1 MPYKIIVAD
10 PSPSV
15 QKAVQL
21 AFAEPEFRVS
31 VFEDGASLLESVA
44 GLRPDALVVSLTLP
58 GRDGY
63 DVARTLRS
71 RKELATVPLVGL
83 RGAFEC
89 VDADKTPPAEYDEVV
104 PKPFDSERLAAVVRE
119 LIARKTGPSSLP
131 EEPVWPGET
140 GPPAPPPGP
149 GRRPPPLPRR
159 PAVPRSGPSSAR
171 RSSAWRG
178 RSRSGSGPA
187 SWPTSRNGFRDH
199 EHERRAGQ
207 SLRPQAG
214 RGEVG
219 TILARRETLTPPT

>member
-1 MPYKIIVAD
+1 MPYKIILAD

-15 QKAVQL
+15 QKAVQI

-31 VFEDGASLLESVA
+31 VFEDGATLLESVA

-89 VDADKTPPAEYDEVV
+89 VDADRTPPSEYDEVV
-104 PKPFDSERLAAVVRE
+104 PKPFDSEKLAAVVRE

-131 EEPVWPGET
+131 EEPVWPGEAGLPSAAGPKAQAASAPAAT
-140 GPPAPPPGP
+140 GGP
-149 GRRPPPLPRR
+149 EIR
-159 PAVPRSGPSSAR
+159 AVVREEIVGMEREIEKRVRAGVL
-171 RSSAWRG
+171 AELKEWM
-178 RSRSGSGPA
+178 SRS
-187 SWPTSRNGFRDH
+187 
-199 EHERRAGQ
+199 
-207 SLRPQAG
+207 
-214 RGEVG
+214 
-219 TILARRETLTPPT
+219 

>member
-1 MPYKIIVAD
+1 VPYKIIVAD

-89 VDADKTPPAEYDEVV
+89 VDVDKTPPSEYDEVV
-104 PKPFDSERLAAVVRE
+104 PKPFDSEKLAAVVRE

-131 EEPVWPGET
+131 EEPVWPGEANLPGDAASKAHGAASAPAAT
-140 GPPAPPPGP
+140 GGP
-149 GRRPPPLPRR
+149 EIR
-159 PAVPRSGPSSAR
+159 AVVREEIVGMEREIEKRVRASVLADLKE
-171 RSSAWRG
+171 WM
-178 RSRSGSGPA
+178 SRS
-187 SWPTSRNGFRDH
+187 
-199 EHERRAGQ
+199 
-207 SLRPQAG
+207 
-214 RGEVG
+214 
-219 TILARRETLTPPT
+219 

>member
-1 MPYKIIVAD
+1 VPYKIILAD

-15 QKAVQL
+15 QKAVQI

-89 VDADKTPPAEYDEVV
+89 VDADRTPPSEYDEVV
-104 PKPFDSERLAAVVRE
+104 PKPFDSEKLAAVVRE

-131 EEPVWPGET
+131 EEPLWPGE
-140 GPPAPPPGP
+140 A
-149 GRRPPPLPRR
+149 
-159 PAVPRSGPSSAR
+159 GPSRAAGSKAQAASAPAATGGPEIR
-171 RSSAWRG
+171 AVVREEIVGMEREIEKRVRASVLADLKEWM
-178 RSRSGSGPA
+178 SRS
-187 SWPTSRNGFRDH
+187 
-199 EHERRAGQ
+199 
-207 SLRPQAG
+207 
-214 RGEVG
+214 
-219 TILARRETLTPPT
+219 